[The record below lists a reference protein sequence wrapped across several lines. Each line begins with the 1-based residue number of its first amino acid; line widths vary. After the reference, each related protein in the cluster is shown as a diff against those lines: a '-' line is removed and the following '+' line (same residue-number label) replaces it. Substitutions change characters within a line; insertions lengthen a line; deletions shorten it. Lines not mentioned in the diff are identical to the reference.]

1 MPIEIKKHLDDN
13 TILSLWRI
21 TETVEELISQLYLN
35 QEELEFVNKF
45 KNENRKKQW
54 LSYRVL
60 IRNLVKA
67 DTIYK
72 IYYNQQ
78 GKPYL
83 INPSRNI
90 TVTHSN
96 IFSGIM
102 VSTDLE
108 KIMGMDIEQLKPT
121 ILKIKHKFLNDT
133 EQQTLSDNPTQE
145 NYMTYWC
152 AKEAIYK
159 CFGVPS
165 VSLKDNINIEIF
177 DGNSLIYAT
186 VEALGNKYK
195 CELVKECIENYIY
208 CYTRYVCKIKKII

>member
-21 TETVEELISQLYLN
+21 TETVEELISQLCLN
-35 QEELEFVNKF
+35 HEELEFLNSF

-60 IRNLVKA
+60 IRTLVEI

-72 IYYNQQ
+72 IYYDQQ

-102 VSTDLE
+102 VSPDLE

-133 EQQTLSDNPTQE
+133 EQHALSYSPTEE

-165 VSLKDNINIEIF
+165 VSLKDNINIENF
-177 DGNSLIYAT
+177 NGHSLIYAT

-208 CYTRYVCKIKKII
+208 CYTRQVCKI